1 MKDST
6 SRQRKRIK
14 GQTSQWVES
23 QLKMQKGRV
32 TRKKAMDFVDPIS
45 TRTRSQNTIPIEKG
59 NFFSIGINM
68 FAPVRKKRFKTD
80 STSSGEG
87 MAKPLEEQDR
97 LQQRPEDKVESD
109 SDIDGVWLS
118 NDKEPQR
125 ARTPQ
130 SSESDSDTTSDS
142 ETDNSGSST
151 SSSSSSS
158 REGTPEPRELNEAI
172 EGNRSASLTG
182 SDTMTGNESGE
193 NVGQIP
199 KLPDDYTSDVEEFD
213 SGTESEEE
221 KPVINPNEE
230 EIVDIDNEEMTS
242 LSISIPRMEVAHI
255 SHDSPI
261 PTSID
266 SSKPLSSSSSSPL
279 PPPPPP
285 PPSSSK
291 ELALPNTTSIIETS
305 SNLVEQTT
313 SVESAQPQLT
323 SSYSSPV
330 VAMPTLNPLA
340 QTTLTHL
347 STSTSVATT
356 TSPMG
361 SSLVPPYLSPLLS
374 HLYHQVP
381 QRRAVTPDPS
391 LSIAQSLPPNQ
402 QTTPLPLTSSN
413 SQPSLSSSQLLQYMH
428 LLQQQRQLA
437 SIPVTSSTSF
447 PSSFQFPYLHP
458 YHIAYRNPTL
468 PQLTPLPSS
477 LRSVGHP
484 WSQGMIPPFTTGG
497 VVMTSTQTPSTQ
509 PEFQSQPPTS

>member
-97 LQQRPEDKVESD
+97 LQQRTEDKVESD
-109 SDIDGVWLS
+109 SDNDGVWFS

-130 SSESDSDTTSDS
+130 SSESDSDTSSDT

-230 EIVDIDNEEMTS
+230 DIDVDSEEMTS
-242 LSISIPRMEVAHI
+242 LSISIPRMEVATI

-261 PTSID
+261 PTPID
-266 SSKPLSSSSSSPL
+266 PSKPLSSSSPPP

-285 PPSSSK
+285 PPSSK
-291 ELALPNTTSIIETS
+291 ELPPPNTTSIIEPS
-305 SNLVEQTT
+305 SNIIDQTA
-313 SVESAQPQLT
+313 SIESAQPQLI
-323 SSYSSPV
+323 SSYSSPA

-340 QTTLTHL
+340 QATLTHL

-361 SSLVPPYLSPLLS
+361 SSLVPPCLSPFLS
-374 HLYHQVP
+374 HLYQVP

-391 LSIAQSLPPNQ
+391 LSVAQSLPPNQ

-413 SQPSLSSSQLLQYMH
+413 SQPSLSSSQLLHYMQI
-428 LLQQQRQLA
+428 LQQQRQLA
-437 SIPVTSSTSF
+437 SMPVTSSTTF

-458 YHIAYRNPTL
+458 YHMAYRNPTL

-484 WSQGMIPPFTTGG
+484 WSQGMVPPFTTGG

>member
-1 MKDST
+1 MINYRKLPIKDST

-87 MAKPLEEQDR
+87 MGKPLEEQRR

-130 SSESDSDTTSDS
+130 SSESDSDSSSES

-158 REGTPEPRELNEAI
+158 REGTPEPRELNETI

-221 KPVINPNEE
+221 KPVINSNEE
-230 EIVDIDNEEMTS
+230 EIDVDNEEMTS
-242 LSISIPRMEVAHI
+242 LSISIPRMEILPI

-261 PTSID
+261 PTSVD
-266 SSKPLSSSSSSPL
+266 SSKPLSSSSSPL
-279 PPPPPP
+279 P
-285 PPSSSK
+285 SNT
-291 ELALPNTTSIIETS
+291 ELPLPNTTSIVEP
-305 SNLVEQTT
+305 SNVIDQTT
-313 SVESAQPQLT
+313 SVEPTQPQLT
-323 SSYSSPV
+323 SSYSSPIV
-330 VAMPTLNPLA
+330 TMPTLNPLA
-340 QTTLTHL
+340 QATLNRL
-347 STSTSVATT
+347 STSTSVTT
-356 TSPMG
+356 TSSPMT
-361 SSLVPPYLSPLLS
+361 SSLVPPYLPPLLS
-374 HLYHQVP
+374 HLYQVP

-413 SQPSLSSSQLLQYMH
+413 SQPSLSPTQLLQYMH

-437 SIPVTSSTSF
+437 SMPVTSSTNF

-458 YHIAYRNPTL
+458 YHVAYRNPAL

-497 VVMTSTQTPSTQ
+497 VVMTSTQTSSTQ